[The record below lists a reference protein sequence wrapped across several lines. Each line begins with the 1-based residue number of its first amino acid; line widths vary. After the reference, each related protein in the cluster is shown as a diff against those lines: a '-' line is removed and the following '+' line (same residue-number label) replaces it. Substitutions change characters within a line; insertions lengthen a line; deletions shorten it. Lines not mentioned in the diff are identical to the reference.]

1 MRLWVFFLFFF
12 LPRRAAL
19 PCRHFVL
26 HLRSYPHVFPTCGP
40 PGAGEAGTGGAPTPP
55 ALTRRPLAHS
65 RGSPGR
71 PRRSAG
77 QRARHPELGLG
88 RRSAERG
95 PERHTHT
102 HRPDTASAARRLH
115 SRWGGAAAARP
126 AALRGGERPSLLL
139 LQSEG
144 RRAPLPSPPGPPL
157 LRPESSFLFPFPTA
171 PP

>member
-26 HLRSYPHVFPTCGP
+26 HLRSHPHVFPTCGP

-71 PRRSAG
+71 PRCSAG

-88 RRSAERG
+88 RRSAER
-95 PERHTHT
+95 PRAPHSHSPPRHRLR
-102 HRPDTASAARRLH
+102 RPPPPLPM
-115 SRWGGAAAARP
+115 G
-126 AALRGGERPSLLL
+126 RGRGRPSRR
-139 LQSEG
+139 SEG
-144 RRAPLPSPPGPPL
+144 RRAPIPPAPPV
-157 LRPESSFLFPFPTA
+157 RGPESS
-171 PP
+171 PPLPARRS